1 MIFISP
7 MCILTGREALAG
19 REGRAGW
26 VDRKIRANEKMFKI
40 KQNALN

>member
-19 REGRAGW
+19 REGGGGW